1 MKRLLTVLVF
11 SGVLFGAQMGSAQS
25 EEFKQEQLSAKG
37 RVAYNKLVT
46 ACIFR
51 VGGVGYSGETS
62 KEEMALYDL
71 LEEAHALAA
80 LRSLVKTGSYEGGLY
95 GLLGLSIRD
104 HGEFNRA
111 VEIYKV
117 RKDSAECKETGL
129 SQYLVTNRETVVTQ
143 SGCIIDV
150 EPREKV
156 VSEIQSGRY
165 DRMLN
170 AKYRPLSPHRIP

>member
-1 MKRLLTVLVF
+1 MKRFLTFMVF
-11 SGVLFGAQMGSAQS
+11 NVALFGAQIGSAQS
-25 EEFKQEQLSAKG
+25 EEFKPEQLSPKG
-37 RVAYNKLVT
+37 RTAYSKLAK

-62 KEEMALYDL
+62 KEELALYDL
-71 LEEAHALAA
+71 LEDAHALEA

-111 VEIYKV
+111 VEIYKA
-117 RKDSAECKETGL
+117 RKERPERQETGL
-129 SQYLVTNRETVVTQ
+129 CEFFAVTDKTVTTQ
-143 SGCIIDV
+143 SGCIIDI
-150 EPREKV
+150 EQREKV
-156 VSEIQSGRY
+156 VSAIQSGRY

-170 AKYRPLSPHRIP
+170 AKYQPRNE